1 MPTNTSGTPAASE
14 APGAKDAPLRRVT
27 DGAGDPD
34 CPICHGVGY
43 VREEWPLGHPN
54 FGKLQ
59 VCSCQLANFQLE
71 RTAQMRAQSN
81 IEALAGK
88 TFDNFLPEGINP
100 DPDIRASLR
109 FAFERCRAFA
119 ENPEKWLLVTGTY
132 GCGKTHL
139 AAAIANTCLNEG
151 KPVLFLNTPD
161 LLDYLRATFSPASG
175 TTYNERFE
183 EIRTV
188 PILILDDL
196 GTESPTNWATEKLYQ
211 IINHRFNARLPT
223 VITTNKDI
231 KDMDPRV
238 GSRLSDVDLVT
249 PLTILAPDYRAGK
262 PSLTSDISTL
272 AVHHYQTF
280 ETFDL
285 RSELTGETRQN
296 FLRAVGAAK
305 EFAENPRGW
314 IVFIGPYGS
323 GKTHLAAAM
332 ANHCTQ
338 SGKPVIFVTFQELA
352 DLSRS
357 TGNREVD
364 DRNAK
369 LLQQVKTTEFLVI
382 DDVPSLANISGY
394 MREKFFQL
402 FNYRFDARLSTVLT
416 TAAEE
421 KELDAR
427 IKSRIFYADY
437 CQVHSLEVPPY
448 RGKKK
453 TARKH

>member
-1 MPTNTSGTPAASE
+1 
-14 APGAKDAPLRRVT
+14 VT

-43 VREEWPLGHPN
+43 VRHDYPVGHPN
-54 FGKLQ
+54 FGKLET
-59 VCSCQLANFQLE
+59 CICQLDNLQLE
-71 RTAQMRAQSN
+71 RAAQLRAESN
-81 IEALAGK
+81 TEVLAGK
-88 TFDNFLPEGINP
+88 TFDTFLPEGINP
-100 DPDIRASLR
+100 DPEIRASLR
-109 FAFERCRAFA
+109 FAYDRCRAFA
-119 ENPEKWLLVTGTY
+119 EKPEHWLLLTGTY

-139 AAAIANTCLNEG
+139 AAAIANRCLSEG

-161 LLDYLRATFSPASG
+161 LLDYLRAAFSPTSG

-196 GTESPTNWATEKLYQ
+196 GTESPTNWASEKLYQ

-223 VITTNKDI
+223 VITTNKDV
-231 KDMDPRV
+231 KDMDPRI
-238 GSRLSDVDLVT
+238 GSRLSDVELVT
-249 PLTILAPDYRAGK
+249 PFNILAPDYRSGK

-285 RSELTGETRQN
+285 RVELTGETRQN
-296 FLRAVGAAK
+296 FLRAIGAAK
-305 EFAENPRGW
+305 EFAEDPHGW
-314 IVFIGPYGS
+314 LVLTGPFGS

-332 ANHCTQ
+332 ANYRSQ
-338 SGKPVIFVTFQELA
+338 AGKPVIFVTFQDIT
-352 DLSRS
+352 DLSRT
-357 TGNREVD
+357 TGNRESD
-364 DRNAK
+364 ERNAK
-369 LLQQVKTTEFLVI
+369 LLQQVKNTEFLVI
-382 DDVPSLANISGY
+382 DDLPSLASVSGY
-394 MREKFFQL
+394 VREKFFQL
-402 FNYRFDARLSTVLT
+402 FTYRFDARLPTVLT

-427 IKSRIFYADY
+427 IKSRIFYTDY
-437 CQVHSLEVPPY
+437 CQVHSLEVGPY

-453 TARKH
+453 TAAGRKH

>member
-1 MPTNTSGTPAASE
+1 MADE
-14 APGAKDAPLRRVT
+14 KAPRRVT
-27 DGAGDPD
+27 DGAGDPN

-59 VCSCQLANFQLE
+59 ICTCQLENFQLE
-71 RTAQMRAQSN
+71 RAAQMRAQSN
-81 IEALAGK
+81 TEALAGK

-109 FAFERCRAFA
+109 FAYERCQAFA
-119 ENPEKWLLVTGTY
+119 EKPENWLLLTGTY

-139 AAAIANTCLNEG
+139 AAAIANRCLSEG

-161 LLDYLRATFSPASG
+161 LLDYLRAAFSPASG

-183 EIRTV
+183 EIRAV

-223 VITTNKDI
+223 VVTTNKDI

-249 PLTILAPDYRAGK
+249 PLSILAPDYRAGK
-262 PSLTSDISTL
+262 PSLTSDISSL

-285 RSELTGETRQN
+285 RPELTGETRQN
-296 FLRAVGAAK
+296 FLRAAGSAK
-305 EFAENPRGW
+305 EFAEDPHGW
-314 IVFIGPYGS
+314 LVITGPYGS

-332 ANHCTQ
+332 ANYRAQ
-338 SGKPVIFVTFQELA
+338 AGKPVIFVTFQDITDLA
-352 DLSRS
+352 RS
-357 TGNREVD
+357 TGNRETD

-369 LLQQVKTTEFLVI
+369 LMAQVKSTEFLVV
-382 DDVPSLANISGY
+382 DDLPSLASVTGY
-394 MREKFFQL
+394 IREKFFQL
-402 FNYRFDARLSTVLT
+402 FTYRFDARLPTVLT

-427 IKSRIFYADY
+427 IKSRIFYTDY
-437 CQVHSLEVPPY
+437 CQVYSLEVAPY
-448 RGKKK
+448 RGKKRVTRSK
-453 TARKH
+453 PH